1 MYTKEIIINNKT
13 GLHARPASELAE
25 FCNRYK
31 SEIIITTNTDEEEI
45 YAKSIVS
52 ILSGGVYSGTKILLK
67 VEGCDED
74 SAGPE
79 IAHLLENLPD

>member
-25 FCNRYK
+25 FCNRYE
-31 SEIIITTNTDEEEI
+31 SEILLSTNTDEEI

-52 ILSGGVYSGTKILLK
+52 ILSGGVYSGTKILLT
-67 VEGCDED
+67 VEGCDEKC
-74 SAGPE
+74 AGPE
-79 IAHLLENLPD
+79 IAHFLENLPD